1 MPPDVPLQSIEP
13 QRLYRQIADQLRTL
27 IGQGEFEAGARLP
40 AERDLA
46 RQLGVSRPSVRE
58 ALIALEVEGWV
69 EVRTGSGVYVQDRT
83 HRSAERVA
91 VTEWGPLELIR
102 ARRVVEGQTAA
113 LAAADTNKVAYV
125 ESGKL
130 LDGYKGMQ
138 DARKAFEAKAK
149 RWEAQN
155 QSMVQNFQAAVQQYQ
170 KQGES
175 MSPEQRAA
183 TEQKL
188 GAQQQ
193 QVGQNQQKL
202 QQQAQDEEAK
212 MTQAVLERV
221 NKQIEKYG
229 KANGYRLI
237 LSGSLA
243 YGRKDLDI
251 TQPVLKYLNQE
262 YTAKK

>member
-1 MPPDVPLQSIEP
+1 MKNSLQLAINAV
-13 QRLYRQIADQLRTL
+13 LIIA
-27 IGQGEFEAGARLP
+27 
-40 AERDLA
+40 
-46 RQLGVSRPSVRE
+46 
-58 ALIALEVEGWV
+58 
-69 EVRTGSGVYVQDRT
+69 
-83 HRSAERVA
+83 VA
-91 VTEWGPLELIR
+91 VLFYLHFAGKPTTAPVKKAAVAVKPTDSTSTITEIPV
-102 ARRVVEGQTAA
+102 AADA
-113 LAAADTNKVAYV
+113 LALAADTNKVAYV

-155 QSMVQNFQAAVQQYQ
+155 KTMVQGFQAAVQQYQ

-175 MSPEQRAA
+175 MTTEQRAA

-193 QVGQNQQKL
+193 QVAVSQQKL
-202 QQQAQDEEAK
+202 QEQAQEEEAK
-212 MTQAVLERV
+212 MTQSVLERL

-237 LSGSLA
+237 LIAAPSGTIA

-251 TQPVLKYLNQE
+251 TPQVLKYLNQE
-262 YTAKK
+262 YSSKK

>member
-1 MPPDVPLQSIEP
+1 MAHAGRLLSSLLISRMKNSLQLAINAVLVLAVAVLFYLHFSDKP
-13 QRLYRQIADQLRTL
+13 AAVAARKAPVATQTTNSP
-27 IGQGEFEAGARLP
+27 GA
-40 AERDLA
+40 
-46 RQLGVSRPSVRE
+46 
-58 ALIALEVEGWV
+58 ALETTVA
-69 EVRTGSGVYVQDRT
+69 
-83 HRSAERVA
+83 AEAPEVA
-91 VTEWGPLELIR
+91 V
-102 ARRVVEGQTAA
+102 
-113 LAAADTNKVAYV
+113 ADTNKVAYV

-155 QSMVQNFQAAVQQYQ
+155 QSMVQSFQTAVQQYQ

-193 QVGQNQQKL
+193 QVGLSQQKL
-202 QQQAQDEEAK
+202 QQQAQEEEAK

>member
-1 MPPDVPLQSIEP
+1 MKNSLQLAINAV
-13 QRLYRQIADQLRTL
+13 LIIA
-27 IGQGEFEAGARLP
+27 
-40 AERDLA
+40 
-46 RQLGVSRPSVRE
+46 
-58 ALIALEVEGWV
+58 
-69 EVRTGSGVYVQDRT
+69 
-83 HRSAERVA
+83 VA
-91 VTEWGPLELIR
+91 VLFYLHFAGKPTTAPVKKSAVAVKTTDSTGT
-102 ARRVVEGQTAA
+102 ATATTAA
-113 LAAADTNKVAYV
+113 TDDADALAVAADTNKVAYV

-138 DARKAFEAKAK
+138 DARKTFEAKAK

-155 QSMVQNFQAAVQQYQ
+155 KTMVQGFQAAVQQYQ

-175 MSPEQRAA
+175 MTAEQRAA

-193 QVGQNQQKL
+193 QVAMSQQKL
-202 QQQAQDEEAK
+202 QEQAQEEEAK
-212 MTQAVLERV
+212 MTQNVLERL

-237 LSGSLA
+237 LIAAPSGTIA

-251 TQPVLKYLNQE
+251 TPQVLKYLNQE
-262 YTAKK
+262 YSSRK

>member
-1 MPPDVPLQSIEP
+1 MKNSLQLAINAV
-13 QRLYRQIADQLRTL
+13 LVIA
-27 IGQGEFEAGARLP
+27 
-40 AERDLA
+40 
-46 RQLGVSRPSVRE
+46 
-58 ALIALEVEGWV
+58 
-69 EVRTGSGVYVQDRT
+69 
-83 HRSAERVA
+83 VA
-91 VTEWGPLELIR
+91 VLFYLHFSAKPATVAARKAPVTVQTTDSTGATTETTVAADEP
-102 ARRVVEGQTAA
+102 AA
-113 LAAADTNKVAYV
+113 LALADTNKVAYV

-155 QSMVQNFQAAVQQYQ
+155 QSMVQSFQAAVQQYQ

-175 MSPEQRAA
+175 MTPEQRAA

-262 YTAKK
+262 YAAKK